1 MEDQMKEQ
9 HVDELAA
16 MRQRVTELE
25 RILEIS
31 RELTSALTL
40 EPLLKKIL
48 ATAAELTDGEGSS
61 ILLQDDRTGELRFLA
76 AFGAVSEQVMEIN
89 IPVPA
94 EGSIAGTILTS
105 RQPLIVPDAQA
116 DPRLYREVEQRTGFV
131 ARSLLGV
138 PLQIANRCV
147 GAVEALNKRDGR
159 GFSQEDVKTLTALA
173 AQAAIAI
180 ENARLYEAVV
190 DHAERLEE
198 RVRERTAELEARNE
212 ELAAYDHTV
221 AHDLK
226 NPVGLVIGYAETL
239 EAGYATMSG
248 EELQEHLRTITR
260 HGRKMCS
267 IIDELLLLAG
277 VRDMQVE
284 ARPLDMAS
292 IVAEIRRRLAGM
304 IEEYHA
310 EIILP
315 DASAWPVA
323 SGHGPWVEEVWV
335 NYLSNAIKYG
345 GQPPHLELGATQR
358 PSGMICF
365 WVHDNG
371 AGLSPDKQAQLFT
384 PFTRLDQVRAKGHGL
399 GLSIVRR
406 IVEKLGGQVGVE
418 SDGVPGQGS
427 VFFFTLPSAVTAAD
441 TRPPA
446 TEPLHVLA
454 GGGSAD

>member
-1 MEDQMKEQ
+1 MEDKVKEQ
-9 HVDELAA
+9 RVDELAA
-16 MRQRVTELE
+16 MRRRITELE

-40 EPLLKKIL
+40 EPLLRKIL
-48 ATAAELTDGEGSS
+48 TTAAELTGSEGAS
-61 ILLQDDRTGELRFLA
+61 ILLQDAHTGELRFLA

-131 ARSLLGV
+131 VRSLLGV

-147 GAVEALNKRDGR
+147 GAVEALNKRDSR

-198 RVRERTAELEARNE
+198 RVRERTAELQARNE
-212 ELAAYDHTV
+212 ELAAYDYTV

-226 NPVGLVIGYAETL
+226 HPLGLVMGYAEAL
-239 EAGYATMSG
+239 EEDYATMSD
-248 EELQEHLRTITR
+248 EELQKHLRTIAQ
-260 HGRKMCS
+260 HGRKMRS

-277 VRDMQVE
+277 VRDMEVE

-292 IVAEIRRRLAGM
+292 IVAEIRRRFASM

-315 DASAWPVA
+315 DVWPVA

-345 GQPPHLELGATQR
+345 GQPPRLELGATKR
-358 PSGMICF
+358 PNDMICF

-371 AGLSPDKQAQLFT
+371 AGLSPDKRAQLFT

-427 VFFFTLPSAVTAAD
+427 VFFFTLPSAVI
-441 TRPPA
+441 PA

-454 GGGSAD
+454 SGGSAD